1 MENNQG
7 KLWEVFLQFKP
18 GAAFKHVGSVHAFEA
33 EMAIQNARD
42 LYSRRKEASNI
53 WVVDSKNIVSTSP
66 GDQASFFDPAD
77 DKIYRH
83 PTFYEVPDGAKHM

>member
-42 LYSRRKEASNI
+42 LYSRR
-53 WVVDSKNIVSTSP
+53 ST
-66 GDQASFFDPAD
+66 A
-77 DKIYRH
+77 KIR
-83 PTFYEVPDGAKHM
+83 